1 MNAIFYSD
9 SPGRGS
15 SRIIFLGSVYVLL
28 GILALAF
35 ASATTLAAII
45 TLGVVLL
52 FAGVAEI
59 IYGIQGRKRGQL
71 WPHLAF
77 GCLALICGGLV
88 LANPIE
94 NTLGF
99 TLIAGFLLIA
109 SGLAKTIGALVE
121 RSAGWGWFCTN
132 GIISIILGAM
142 ILRSFPVSA
151 FWTIG
156 VFVGVDLMVAGATLI
171 GLGVSAKR
179 TKRELVG
186 QMYSTLNPEPEN
198 REIHREDPPLH

>member
-1 MNAIFYSD
+1 MNAIYYAD
-9 SPGRGS
+9 SPQRGS
-15 SRIIFLGSVYVLL
+15 SRIIFLGCVYVLL
-28 GILALAF
+28 GVLALAF
-35 ASATTLAAII
+35 ASATTLAAVV

-52 FAGVAEI
+52 VAGVAEI
-59 IYGIQGRKRGQL
+59 IYAIQGRKKGQL

-77 GCLALICGGLV
+77 GCLALICGGLI

-109 SGLAKTIGALVE
+109 SGLAKTIGAFTE
-121 RSAGWGWFCTN
+121 RSSGWGWYAAN

-142 ILRSFPVSA
+142 VLRAFPVSA

-156 VFVGVDLMVAGATLI
+156 VFVGVDLLVAGATLV
-171 GLGVSAKR
+171 GLGTSAKR
-179 TKRELVG
+179 AKRELVG

-198 REIHREDPPLH
+198 RETHREDRPLH